1 MSEQKDDEGSD
12 QIGVRP
18 IRVDFIVH
26 NINTDVLAIRRV
38 RKGTP
43 LYRLQQAL
51 IP

>member
-1 MSEQKDDEGSD
+1 MQISEQKDDEGSD

-38 RKGTP
+38 RKERRYIGFS
-43 LYRLQQAL
+43 RL
-51 IP
+51 